1 MGSKI
6 AELLQGPSCD
16 DARVDDAQWGPAPA
30 SAAPEGSSSLDG
42 MEAEKSAK
50 ALTALTAVEL
60 GVAVW
65 LAKHTDLASSKYRDL
80 EQDLFIVETNLPSLL
95 GGCQFTGG

>member
-1 MGSKI
+1 MTHALTSTHSG
-6 AELLQGPSCD
+6 
-16 DARVDDAQWGPAPA
+16 AQPQRR
-30 SAAPEGSSSLDG
+30 PEGSSSLDG

-50 ALTALTAVEL
+50 ALTAQRRTEL
-60 GVAVW
+60 GVEVW
-65 LAKHTDLASSKYRDL
+65 LAKRTDFASSKYRDP